1 MSADLDLFNENKRV
15 FRDFLSAPQS
25 PAANQFRELVEGK
38 RDRLI
43 LDLMALDKFRA
54 GLADSIILTPTA
66 FLPAFDDAL
75 TEAIMNEDG
84 EYLKKKPSF
93 PRIGYTGV
101 IGSHLV
107 TPRGLNAHIA
117 GHLVCI
123 EGIVSRASASKPR
136 AKVTT
141 HYVAETGEVRIK
153 EHKDQTAIVT
163 DVNGGGGAPL
173 KDENGNNYIQAHG
186 LSLYRDYQK
195 LTLQE
200 MPENAPT
207 GQMPKSVD
215 VLITDDLVDMA
226 KPGDRIAVVGVY
238 RPLARSDGGI
248 TSGVFKFVLV
258 ANHVFQLNQ
267 KIKSPPITSKDVK
280 NIKQVA
286 GRKDAYQLL
295 GRSFAPSISGR
306 EWEKKGLLL
315 QQLGGEEKNLANG
328 AHLRGDVNLLL
339 IGDPSCGKSQL
350 LRFVMNISPLAISTT
365 GRGST
370 GVGLTAAVSLDRE
383 TNEKMLEAGAMV
395 LADRGVVCI
404 DEFDKMSINDRVAI
418 HEVMEQQTVTIAKA
432 GIHTSLNARCSVLA
446 AANPVY
452 GNFDPNLD
460 LNKNIN
466 LPDSILSRFDLVFIV
481 RDLMSKEEDRKISAQ
496 VLRQLRFRHLPAPS
510 VTSASS
516 AHGSG
521 RDTFGVASSYLDPRA
536 ESMVTEKTNKKDITS
551 EVFDKNLMAMAAA
564 NAALNGNS
572 GRRRAGGAATEYV
585 TVDFLRKYIAY
596 AKGLPAPKLTEKSI
610 DAIAEV
616 YTSLRQQAKNGDSRF
631 SLAVTPRTLEAIIR
645 LSTAHA
651 KLYLKES
658 VDPSDVDAVHEIIK
672 ASRGSLTAENGNIFE
687 DEEEEAEEVAIE
699 DSIEVANDENR
710 APSNRASSSTTA
722 AMSRKRRQAK
732 TPPLAPEDDEEE
744 EEQDDVEMT
753 ENTSVS
759 SSTRRKKARTDTA
772 SVLEKVSATLKSSS
786 AATATDSAAIPSTDS
801 VVAVISDERLDEFT
815 EHCGEIL
822 GSGNMKISDLFRAIN
837 KSAAKAGHR
846 RFAETE
852 AQMCLDKLKEKGR
865 LFVSGDEVYSV
876 V

>member
-1 MSADLDLFNENKRV
+1 MSADLDLFNENKRL

-25 PAANQFRELVEGK
+25 PAANQFRDLVDGK
-38 RDRLI
+38 RDRLV
-43 LDLMALDKFRA
+43 LDLISLDKFKP

-66 FLPAFDDAL
+66 FIPAFDDAL
-75 TEAIMNEDG
+75 TEAIMNEDADF
-84 EYLKKKPSF
+84 LKKKASF

-123 EGIVSRASASKPR
+123 EGIVSRCSASKPR

-141 HYVAETGEVRIK
+141 HYVPETGEVRIK

-163 DVNGGGGAPL
+163 DVRGGGGAPL
-173 KDENGNNYIQAHG
+173 KDENGNNYVQAHG

-267 KIKSPPITSKDVK
+267 KIKSPPITPKDVK
-280 NIKQVA
+280 NIKQIA
-286 GRKDAYQLL
+286 NRKDAYQLL

-383 TNEKMLEAGAMV
+383 SNEKMLEAGAMV

-452 GNFDPNLD
+452 GNFDPSID

-516 AHGSG
+516 AHGNG

-536 ESMVTEKTNKKDITS
+536 ESMVTEKTAKKDITS
-551 EVFDKNLMAMAAA
+551 EIFDKNLMAMAAA
-564 NAALNGNS
+564 NAANDGAS
-572 GRRRAGGAATEYV
+572 RRRGTASATEYV
-585 TVDFLRKYIAY
+585 TVEFLRKYIAY

-616 YTSLRQQAKNGDSRF
+616 YTSLRQQAKNGDARF

-645 LSTAHA
+645 LATAHA
-651 KLYLKES
+651 KLYLKET

-672 ASRGSLTAENGNIFE
+672 ASRGSLTAEGSGIFE
-687 DEEEEAEEVAIE
+687 EDDESEYEEVEETYEEASVL
-699 DSIEVANDENR
+699 VNDENR
-710 APSNRASSSTTA
+710 APSNRTASSSSGI
-722 AMSRKRRQAK
+722 SRKRRQAK
-732 TPPLAPEDDEEE
+732 TPVPQEPDDDEDQE
-744 EEQDDVEMT
+744 DVEMVD
-753 ENTSVS
+753 SG
-759 SSTRRKKARTDTA
+759 STRKKARTG
-772 SVLEKVSATLKSSS
+772 SSS
-786 AATATDSAAIPSTDS
+786 TSENISEKLSSLRSTGDSAAIPTSES
-801 VVAVISDERLDEFT
+801 ALAVISEERLAEFT

-822 GSGNMKISDLFRAIN
+822 GGNNMKISDLFRAIN

-852 AQMCLDKLKEKGR
+852 AQLCLDKLKELGR
-865 LFVSGDEVYSV
+865 LFVSGDDVFSV